1 MRIKY
6 QIKLNVNECEIMF
19 SGKGKK
25 NAQKPTITKQLCSE
39 DLVVIMSTSLKAS
52 ALDSEAAEMIN
63 RA

>member
-6 QIKLNVNECEIMF
+6 QIKFNVNECEIMF

-25 NAQKPTITKQLCSE
+25 MHKKTTITKQLCSE
-39 DLVVIMSTSLKAS
+39 DLIVIMSTSLKAS
-52 ALDSEAAEMIN
+52 ALGSEAAEMIN